1 MATEPAFASTPNN
14 SAGITPA
21 TLDTSLTA
29 PTNVTTVFTAGSGGS
44 KVEEI
49 VLIELGTVV
58 TGLLNIFLYDGATY
72 HLYES
77 LLISPHTVNTTIPSS
92 RTTKTYANLVLKSG
106 WSIRVTT
113 TIAGNQS
120 MHKVLVFGGDF

>member
-1 MATEPAFASTPNN
+1 MATEPIFASTPNN
-14 SAGITPA
+14 GAGITPA

-49 VLIELGTVV
+49 SIIELGSVV
-58 TGLLNIFLYDGATY
+58 GGLLNVFLYDGATY
-72 HLYES
+72 HYFDSFTIIL
-77 LLISPHTVNTTIPSS
+77 HTVSTTVASVK
-92 RTTKTYANLVLKSG
+92 TTKTYTNLVLKSG

-120 MHKVLVFGGDF
+120 MHKVHVFGGDF